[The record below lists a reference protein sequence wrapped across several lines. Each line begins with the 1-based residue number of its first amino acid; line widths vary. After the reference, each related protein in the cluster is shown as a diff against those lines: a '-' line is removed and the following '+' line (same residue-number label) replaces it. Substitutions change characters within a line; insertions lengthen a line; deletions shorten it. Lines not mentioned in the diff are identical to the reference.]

1 MHSSALRASKNK
13 GSSYSRLYPQGQTMP
28 EPAISENRFS
38 PFRLIQTAA
47 FILFASVSVAIA
59 MDLVEA
65 ANHFG
70 YVWAI
75 PILAVAAY
83 ASADLL
89 SGIVHYLADNF
100 GSPDTPFL
108 GKAFVMPFRDHHTNP
123 EGILEHPFMIA
134 NGNNC
139 LVTTPPLLAVAFFV
153 PITTSVAG
161 YLFATYFLFLFIGV
175 LLTNQFHKWAHM
187 PSPPKAVR
195 WLQDKGIV
203 LSKEHHDVHHTSPF
217 DTYYCITTGWWNPL
231 LERLGIFEKITAF
244 VRRPLLSS
252 TRETSR

>member
-1 MHSSALRASKNK
+1 MSAPSL
-13 GSSYSRLYPQGQTMP
+13 P
-28 EPAISENRFS
+28 ENRFA

-47 FILFASVSVAIA
+47 FILFASVSIAIA
-59 MDLVEA
+59 MDLIEA
-65 ANHFG
+65 ARRFG
-70 YVWAI
+70 YVWSIPLVAI
-75 PILAVAAY
+75 AAY

-89 SGIVHYLADNF
+89 SGIVHFLADNF

-139 LVTTPPLLAVAFFV
+139 LISTPPLLAIVFFV
-153 PITTSVAG
+153 PVTTSVAG
-161 YLFATYFLFLFIGV
+161 YLFAAYSLFLCIGV

-187 PSPPKAVR
+187 PSPSRAVR

-203 LSKEHHDVHHTSPF
+203 LSKEHHDVHHMSPF

-231 LERLGIFEKITAF
+231 LQRLGLFEKVIALF
-244 VRRPLLSS
+244 RRPPLSS